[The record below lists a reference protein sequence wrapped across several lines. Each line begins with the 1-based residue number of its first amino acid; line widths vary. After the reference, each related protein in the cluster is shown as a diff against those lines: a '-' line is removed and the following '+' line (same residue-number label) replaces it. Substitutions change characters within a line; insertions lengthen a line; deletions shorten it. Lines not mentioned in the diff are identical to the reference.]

1 MSHTSSD
8 EYRRFDLLNG
18 ETSPGAS
25 ICACLRV
32 GDHEGPPPLPELLI
46 SDAGRREAHGRLVW
60 DPDHRRHGRGSR
72 FFSVAAVR
80 LDLKPD
86 GECLFSVGTGDYVSL
101 ATSPF
106 RWVEKVQVAA
116 AAGTDA
122 PGRALQWDWLE
133 LTFRSADGATETR
146 PSSCLPKVV
155 TGARARRSAQSKH
168 GGTAPRQQFA
178 EISTGTRDV
187 VELSLRGQVTLR
199 ANEASTGA
207 SPLGPE
213 DLLGR
218 ILVFTDA
225 PARRGR

>member
-1 MSHTSSD
+1 MAHTSSD
-8 EYRRFDLLNG
+8 EHRRFDLLNG
-18 ETSPGAS
+18 ETSANPS
-25 ICACLRV
+25 ISACLRV
-32 GDHEGPPPLPELLI
+32 GDHDGPPPLPELLI
-46 SDAGRREAHGRLVW
+46 SNAGRREAHGRLVW

-86 GECLFSVGTGDYVSL
+86 GECLFSVGTGDYIRF

-133 LTFRSADGATETR
+133 LTFRSADGTTETR

-155 TGARARRSAQSKH
+155 TDARVRRAAHATNVGAP
-168 GGTAPRQQFA
+168 PRQQFA

-187 VELSLRGQVTLR
+187 VEVSLRGQVTLR
-199 ANEASTGA
+199 ANDAAAGA